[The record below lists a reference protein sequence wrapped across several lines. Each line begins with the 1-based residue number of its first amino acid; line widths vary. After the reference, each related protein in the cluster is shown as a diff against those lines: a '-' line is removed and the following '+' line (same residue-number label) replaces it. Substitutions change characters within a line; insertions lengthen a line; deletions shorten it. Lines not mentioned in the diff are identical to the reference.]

1 MLDKVIPSYLYVEYS
16 DDSDLQAFVS
26 SFNTMSQEYVTWF
39 RNIGLPVYTGDPI
52 AGDLLDWVALGLY
65 DFKRPSLPIGVETII
80 GEYNT
85 FQYNQLPYNT
95 RKILNPAVYYV
106 ANDDLFKRC
115 ITWNFY
121 KGDGAVFNVNWLKR
135 RVQRFLDGANGT
147 DPGVQQ
153 TYQISVT
160 FGPPGQVNI
169 FLTSGTRIVTGGAL
183 FNKAMYNTVPYNSL
197 TSYFIPG
204 VPIFLAPIFQAA
216 IEAGVLNLPF
226 QKTFV
231 VSY

>member
-1 MLDKVIPSYLYVEYS
+1 MLDKVIPSYLYLEYS
-16 DDSDLQAFVS
+16 DDLDLQAFVQ
-26 SFNTMSQEYVTWF
+26 SFNTLSQEYVTWF
-39 RNIGLPVYTGDPI
+39 RDIGLPVYTGDLI
-52 AGDLLDWVALGLY
+52 AGALLDWVALGLY
-65 DFKRPSLPIGVETII
+65 GFKRPSLPIGIETEI

-85 FQYNQLPYNT
+85 PQFNELVYNG

-106 ANDDLFKRC
+106 ADDDIFKRC

-121 KGDGAVFNVNWLKR
+121 KGDGTVFNINWLKR
-135 RVQRFLDGANGT
+135 RIQRFLDGPNGT
-147 DPGVQQ
+147 DPGIQQ

-183 FNKAMYNTVPYNSL
+183 FNKAGYNTTGYNTL

-204 VPIFLAPIFQAA
+204 VPIVLAPIFQAA